1 MKNDI
6 NKANDTIQTKSMG
19 RPKKDL
25 DEDVIANLSQIG
37 CTQEEIGAVVGI
49 SARTL
54 QRRYADL
61 VAENTNT
68 SYQEINH
75 LKEVLGN
82 IRRKKTNMKKDNKNK
97 QGIKDKG
104 DNMEDIGENTFLK
117 LREEKL
123 RLKEELEQVKIQ
135 RDMALRKLKKI
146 VEMINGNKK
155 K

>member
-1 MKNDI
+1 
-6 NKANDTIQTKSMG
+6 
-19 RPKKDL
+19 
-25 DEDVIANLSQIG
+25 
-37 CTQEEIGAVVGI
+37 
-49 SARTL
+49 
-54 QRRYADL
+54 
-61 VAENTNT
+61 
-68 SYQEINH
+68 
-75 LKEVLGN
+75 
-82 IRRKKTNMKKDNKNK
+82 MKKDNKNK

-146 VEMINGNKK
+146 VEMINGSKK